1 MDGRRG
7 FMRKMAG
14 GAFLLTMA
22 GHGNW
27 ILQDGPPKLQNGWE
41 VYNAYGQVLFPIY
54 GPSGGLAQV
63 CILYLI
69 RPWANGKGVD
79 SIPLEFDGLSLHNA
93 DKEEMKKL
101 IFDRID
107 AAIKADKF
115 RKVEDGN
122 DFGRDPGREHA

>member
-14 GAFLLTMA
+14 GAFLLTLA
-22 GHGNW
+22 GHGSW
-27 ILQDGPPKLQNGWE
+27 ILQDGPPKLANGWE
-41 VYNAYGQVLFPIY
+41 IYNPYGQVLFPVY
-54 GPSGGLAQV
+54 AASGGLATD
-63 CILYLI
+63 CILYLV
-69 RPWANGKGVD
+69 RPWANGKGMD
-79 SIPLEFDGLSLHNA
+79 SIPLEFDALSLHNA

-115 RKVEDGN
+115 QKVKDGEDL
-122 DFGRDPGREHA
+122 GREHA